1 MLDAMLDATRLQL
14 RGGGVEV
21 GATGRSPN
29 RMPLVAKTTPPYSCA
44 GSARTAGS
52 DGSPGDSA
60 ATSKPRTSV

>member
-1 MLDAMLDATRLQL
+1 MLDAMLDVTRLQL
-14 RGGGVEV
+14 RGGGV